1 MHSNYPPLP
10 DDEALAQ
17 YHTRQRRGR
26 KAQTPEGQ
34 VLHAICEYLMLK
46 GILWFRMNAGQ
57 RVIEGINGKRRMIR
71 MQGAGTADI
80 LAFLPWQKNEGVIP
94 LPVWIEVKAPGK
106 LNNVSAAQE
115 AFARMVVDHGH
126 IHCVADSVDAVIKLF
141 EWK

>member
-1 MHSNYPPLP
+1 
-10 DDEALAQ
+10 
-17 YHTRQRRGR
+17 
-26 KAQTPEGQ
+26 
-34 VLHAICEYLMLK
+34 
-46 GILWFRMNAGQ
+46 
-57 RVIEGINGKRRMIR
+57 
-71 MQGAGTADI
+71 MQDAGTADI
-80 LAFLPWQKNEGVIP
+80 LAFKPWQKNEGVIP